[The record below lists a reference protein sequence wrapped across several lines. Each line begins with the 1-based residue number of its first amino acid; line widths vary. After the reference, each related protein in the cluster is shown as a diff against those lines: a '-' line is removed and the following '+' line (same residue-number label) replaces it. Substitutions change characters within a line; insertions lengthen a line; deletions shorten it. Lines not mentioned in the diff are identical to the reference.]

1 MKQTPLIFLA
11 FYGIS
16 LAIIL
21 LLSFW
26 VYFPGVDGPALL
38 DDYSSL
44 GALGNLSSAPEQAW
58 DYVLGDNS
66 GPLGRSVSMAT
77 FVVEHLW
84 SDGTIATSKLVNI
97 AIHLFNGILVTT
109 LLMLLAKGRG
119 IPLAHIAA
127 IVCAGI
133 WLLAPL
139 QVSTVLYLV
148 QRMAMLATTFTLLSL
163 VFYVLWRASAS
174 RTVWRSLLLLA
185 CVVTLVL
192 GVLSKENA
200 VLCIPLILLVEVCW
214 IQGKSPVS
222 GESARVHH
230 SAYGLI
236 LLGVVCLLGFL
247 MLNLTVLEAK
257 YEAREFTLHE
267 RALTQPRILWDYVR
281 QFYMPDIH
289 RLGIFHDDIQISSA
303 LFAPRSTFW
312 AIAAWIGLVCVGVLV
327 WRWPAGRIAM
337 FGPLF
342 FLTGH
347 AMESTVWP
355 LEMYFEHRN
364 YLPSIGLCL
373 LVFSVYALIAREW
386 GEVSKPLLAWLG
398 VYILF
403 LTLQTSSQVQIWSSA
418 PLLAMQH
425 VNGHPNSARANNEL
439 ATHLA
444 RVGAREGAL
453 KYSQKAF
460 NASNEYDAAS
470 NEHYGDYILRNLA
483 LACIAKAPLT
493 ETEYQELGRT
503 EPERPIGSV
512 TTMSVVIK
520 LRQSDACADFD
531 WQGFLDHL
539 GELYLSDVDSSRA
552 SANMWSAFAMLANA
566 EQRWEQAYEYNA
578 RSLALSPESTR
589 GLLMQLHFTT
599 ALNKREEA
607 DKYIQQLQGLKEAG
621 KLNRGEQ
628 DTLALYLEK

>member
-1 MKQTPLIFLA
+1 MKRNGFLDL
-11 FYGIS
+11 FLVGTLIS
-16 LAIIL
+16 LIL
-21 LLSFW
+21 FLTLW
-26 VYFPGVDGPALL
+26 VYFPGLARPDL
-38 DDYSSL
+38 
-44 GALGNLSSAPEQAW
+44 AW

-267 RALTQPRILWDYVR
+267 G
-281 QFYMPDIH
+281 
-289 RLGIFHDDIQISSA
+289 RLPSRVSSGIMCANFTCLIFIVSEYSMTISKSPVPCS
-303 LFAPRSTFW
+303 LP
-312 AIAAWIGLVCVGVLV
+312 V
-327 WRWPAGRIAM
+327 PP
-337 FGPLF
+337 FGPLQH
-342 FLTGH
+342 G
-347 AMESTVWP
+347 S
-355 LEMYFEHRN
+355 
-364 YLPSIGLCL
+364 
-373 LVFSVYALIAREW
+373 
-386 GEVSKPLLAWLG
+386 AW
-398 VYILF
+398 
-403 LTLQTSSQVQIWSSA
+403 
-418 PLLAMQH
+418 
-425 VNGHPNSARANNEL
+425 RA
-439 ATHLA
+439 
-444 RVGAREGAL
+444 
-453 KYSQKAF
+453 
-460 NASNEYDAAS
+460 
-470 NEHYGDYILRNLA
+470 
-483 LACIAKAPLT
+483 
-493 ETEYQELGRT
+493 
-503 EPERPIGSV
+503 
-512 TTMSVVIK
+512 
-520 LRQSDACADFD
+520 
-531 WQGFLDHL
+531 
-539 GELYLSDVDSSRA
+539 
-552 SANMWSAFAMLANA
+552 
-566 EQRWEQAYEYNA
+566 
-578 RSLALSPESTR
+578 
-589 GLLMQLHFTT
+589 
-599 ALNKREEA
+599 
-607 DKYIQQLQGLKEAG
+607 
-621 KLNRGEQ
+621 
-628 DTLALYLEK
+628 